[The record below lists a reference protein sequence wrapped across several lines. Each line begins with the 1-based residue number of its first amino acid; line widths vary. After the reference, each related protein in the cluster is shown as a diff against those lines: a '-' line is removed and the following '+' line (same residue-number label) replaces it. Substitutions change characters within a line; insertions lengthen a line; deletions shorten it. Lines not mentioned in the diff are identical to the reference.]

1 MVKKIN
7 EKRKEKPGK
16 VAKYEGKTKEQIIA
30 AEKRKLGGI
39 YKKLDEKTKK
49 ATENLVEEAAFMGA
63 SLHELRQKI
72 AEKGYTEEYQNGAN
86 QKGVKKSAEV
96 EIYNTMIKNY
106 MAVIKQLTDLVPKER
121 VATKTND
128 GFEDFVNGRD
138 D

>member
-106 MAVIKQLTDLVPKER
+106 MD
-121 VATKTND
+121 
-128 GFEDFVNGRD
+128 
-138 D
+138 

>member
-49 ATENLVEEAAFMGA
+49 Q
-63 SLHELRQKI
+63 QKI
-72 AEKGYTEEYQNGAN
+72 
-86 QKGVKKSAEV
+86 S
-96 EIYNTMIKNY
+96 
-106 MAVIKQLTDLVPKER
+106 
-121 VATKTND
+121 
-128 GFEDFVNGRD
+128 
-138 D
+138 

>member
-72 AEKGYTEEYQNGAN
+72 AEKVT
-86 QKGVKKSAEV
+86 QK
-96 EIYNTMIKNY
+96 NTRMVRTRKASRSLQKLKYI
-106 MAVIKQLTDLVPKER
+106 IQ
-121 VATKTND
+121 
-128 GFEDFVNGRD
+128 
-138 D
+138 

>member
-49 ATENLVEEAAFMGA
+49 
-63 SLHELRQKI
+63 EL
-72 AEKGYTEEYQNGAN
+72 E
-86 QKGVKKSAEV
+86 
-96 EIYNTMIKNY
+96 EIYPDSNIICDPLSLSVSCHIGPHAL
-106 MAVIKQLTDLVPKER
+106 AVAACKKII
-121 VATKTND
+121 
-128 GFEDFVNGRD
+128 
-138 D
+138 

>member
-49 ATENLVEEAAFMGA
+49 ARRRGCFHGCFST
-63 SLHELRQKI
+63 
-72 AEKGYTEEYQNGAN
+72 
-86 QKGVKKSAEV
+86 
-96 EIYNTMIKNY
+96 
-106 MAVIKQLTDLVPKER
+106 
-121 VATKTND
+121 
-128 GFEDFVNGRD
+128 
-138 D
+138 

>member
-39 YKKLDEKTKK
+39 YKKLDENTKK

-72 AEKGYTEEYQNGAN
+72 AEKRLHRRIPEWCEPERRQ
-86 QKGVKKSAEV
+86 EV
-96 EIYNTMIKNY
+96 C
-106 MAVIKQLTDLVPKER
+106 R
-121 VATKTND
+121 S
-128 GFEDFVNGRD
+128 
-138 D
+138 